1 MGASVGR
8 NDPCPCGSG
17 VKFKRCCL
25 GDEQASQAAA
35 RSARPG
41 SAEWTPDVTL
51 LVETAEGPML
61 RLVPSASPLVGGDN
75 QGRAAEKAT
84 HQAAALWGLPDFV
97 YGAEMVQVGSGVRE
111 LGDGI
116 VIVGATAIVLQVKR
130 RESISTKP
138 GRERSWILKSVEK
151 ALSQASG
158 TIRRLAR
165 EAATLT
171 SMRGRAIEI
180 AGSDYQWISVVI
192 IDHDDPPSEVVP
204 PLAGAQQPAVVMLR
218 RDWEFLFD
226 QLKSTAAVAEYC
238 ARVANEPLEI
248 GTEPRRYYELAQA
261 DHNAPEEPINPR
273 LTVPGHPIISTP
285 KLPLA
290 PAASDD
296 LDAHRMVRTVL
307 EHIALTRLTVAQEK
321 DVLRVLAE
329 LDRLPVASRA
339 AFGRFLIDAITEAKN
354 STDDAIV
361 WRYKSLRGNSGQAHL
376 AFAACNKP
384 FDRDIEGAFHLW
396 VRLRHHEVVSV
407 TGDHEN
413 LTTVG
418 VLLTPR
424 DSRSRPWDTTMA
436 AVSGDMGYSP
446 ADVDSLRELWPPPQ
460 PLEHSAVS

>member
-1 MGASVGR
+1 M
-8 NDPCPCGSG
+8 
-17 VKFKRCCL
+17 
-25 GDEQASQAAA
+25 
-35 RSARPG
+35 
-41 SAEWTPDVTL
+41 
-51 LVETAEGPML
+51 LVETAEGPMM
-61 RLVPSASPLVGGDN
+61 RLVPSASPLVSGESE
-75 QGRAAEKAT
+75 GRAAEQAT
-84 HQAAALWGLPDFV
+84 HRAAALWGLPDFV
-97 YGAEMVQVGSGVRE
+97 YGAEVVQVGSGVRE

-130 RESISTKP
+130 RESISGKP
-138 GRERSWILKSVEK
+138 ERERNWILKSVET

-158 TIRRLAR
+158 TIRRLAQ

-171 SMRGRAIEI
+171 SMRGRSIEI
-180 AGSDYQWISVVI
+180 VGSDYQWISVVI
-192 IDHDDPPSEVVP
+192 IDHDDPPSEAA
-204 PLAGAQQPAVVMLR
+204 PLLKGEHPAVVMLR

-226 QLKSTAAVAEYC
+226 QLKSTAAVVEYC
-238 ARVANEPLEI
+238 ARVANEPIEI
-248 GTEPRRYYELAQA
+248 GAEPKRYYELAQA
-261 DHNAPEEPINPR
+261 DHNAPEEPIDPR

-296 LDAHRMVRTVL
+296 LDAHRMVRTVM
-307 EHIALTRLTVAQEK
+307 EQIALTRLTVAQEK

-329 LDRLPVASRA
+329 LDRLPVASRT

-361 WRYKSLRGNSGQAHL
+361 WRYKSLRGNRGQVHL

-384 FDRDIEGAFHLW
+384 FDRDIQDAFHLW

-424 DSRSRPWDTTMA
+424 GSRARPWDTTMA
-436 AVSGDMGYSP
+436 AVCGDMGYSP
-446 ADVDSLRELWPPPQ
+446 GEVELIRELWPPPQ
-460 PLEHSAVS
+460 PLEPSVVS